1 MAKEVVFYNSKI
13 MHKCTINS
21 TLNFND
27 SLLVPHTYFCTL
39 PENPGGIKRPK
50 K

>member
-13 MHKCTINS
+13 MHKCTMNS

-27 SLLVPHTYFCTL
+27 SLIVPHTYFCI
-39 PENPGGIKRPK
+39 PSENSDGIKRPK